1 MNAVDSKVEGGKA
14 AGQEAPPPP
23 VVVLRTE
30 MKVAEQDRGLRTGDD
45 ENHEHEEQESIHVID
60 LTGPDTV
67 EDEEELNENAAE
79 GEDTAHDDAGDGLS
93 VDGLVRDLSR
103 NLIGPHWLLYGR
115 LPESKVGSDK
125 GQGDGDTEPESQ
137 ERHQGEEGD
146 SGGGS
151 LIPQHQVQDEK
162 VSEDDAGT
170 QHRREKHIALPLF
183 STK

>member
-1 MNAVDSKVEGGKA
+1 M
-14 AGQEAPPPP
+14 
-23 VVVLRTE
+23 
-30 MKVAEQDRGLRTGDD
+30 
-45 ENHEHEEQESIHVID
+45 
-60 LTGPDTV
+60 TGPDTV

-162 VSEDDAGT
+162 VPEDDART

-183 STK
+183 SPE